1 MMGEIAA
8 RWSDL
13 VVATSDNPRTEDPL
27 QILDEIEPGLKRGPA
42 PYRLEADRRK
52 AIRMALELAGK
63 GDVVILAGKGHENY
77 QEIKGVR
84 YPFSDSEIAHRALSM
99 WSTEERRQ

>member
-8 RWSDL
+8 RRSDF

-42 PYRLEADRRK
+42 PYRLEPDRRK
-52 AIRMALELAGK
+52 AIRMALELAGR

-77 QEIKGVR
+77 QIIGSQAF
-84 YPFSDSEIAHRALSM
+84 PFDDRLVAQELVHEQLHV
-99 WSTEERRQ
+99 QGD